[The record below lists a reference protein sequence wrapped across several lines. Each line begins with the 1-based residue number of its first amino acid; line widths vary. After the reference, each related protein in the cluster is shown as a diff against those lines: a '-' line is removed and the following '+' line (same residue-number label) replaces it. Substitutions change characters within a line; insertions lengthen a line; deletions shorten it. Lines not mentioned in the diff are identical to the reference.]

1 MAADV
6 AQETNLLEPF
16 LDHILHPKFAESLR
30 DTIPSGTVD
39 VLVYETAV
47 PKRLQLRG
55 IFPFMTIHDLKLAIF
70 VAMKLNPKA
79 LPDHTFLGR
88 QILPGKKFSP
98 VDYMISFPANPT
110 ETVALYNP
118 YELAEVDPRF
128 VSSSGEQR
136 IIGVTDRDRMTL
148 EDLFHVSES
157 KRLPQFHVFFLA
169 DLMNAY
175 KGEQPISEREWN
187 GKFYPYFTHVSQRA
201 QQPTTEQVGHVRK
214 FAKWFVQ
221 RQQLF
226 MKLEGVLE
234 VGDPLLPLTATGIR
248 YLRLTYSKPQQIPGI
263 EALFYDAK
271 VNSRRPYMRL
281 LPAEGTA
288 ISKVH
293 MITDTQPDIQEPR
306 LLIQWSQERSP
317 TPERDYA
324 LAKILLRSGSTTI
337 TPLYITLR
345 LLDDGTAD
353 ITVEPP
359 RTIRKLDPRSEL
371 DTLFPAIREG
381 LQGFPYLREMPS
393 LANGMYVF
401 GLHLRGGSPYT
412 QASLREKLPL
422 FSSIFQEITPLP
434 GERPMVML
442 RYKLISNF
450 FTEDRIQTFIT
461 QVMSRKLVRGENVLQ
476 DLVEV
481 VAHEFQISAAQ
492 AQKKVATVLQAS
504 GDVIMTNTDTK
515 EYALNMNPG
524 VDVAIFGQHPLY
536 SFHIYR
542 VNSYVTLQRVI
553 TFLSMLFTKSVAEL
567 AVDPAIVK
575 EMMEAEDER
584 HVTVDEEGKEG
595 DEDEEESKEAE
606 EEESKEAE
614 EEESKEAEAEAE
626 APEPESAAIPQVED
640 AADVGDAG
648 AYPDYLGDLMYLGE
662 DAEDVEAAAIAAEPS
677 IQKEGAALPE
687 PPFADR
693 EGMESKEEDAVE
705 EFKEELAQESVHAD
719 VQDVTVAQPKKFT
732 VAKKTAAAAAAAVP
746 EPQEEEATAE
756 QEKGFETF
764 FSNKLKEADGRL
776 FDFHKTH
783 PSLKKY
789 VSQCGSNLMRQPAVL
804 SEDKYER
811 MIGEYKKEIDAG
823 VVNFYVFPLDKDK
836 KKEPYNPN
844 PNPLQPKEYYTLMK
858 YGTSEKNQNYYLC
871 CKYFCVRDEILVREV
886 DLNSENLRRPVKQAD
901 GSMRTTK
908 RRGTCPFCEGT
919 VIENRRFPGVNQT
932 ILLRNVKAG
941 TVDSRHLFIRFLKKT
956 NHPEGFYLPCCFLED
971 QPIRIGHPAYP
982 EPSEDLYANIGAKEE
997 EDGEEVVDEGAAT
1010 SDLVKYEDELLHAKY
1025 AYIVGSEKLPLEA
1038 AEIKIQ
1044 KIKSEE
1050 DEPPE
1055 QKISRPQ
1062 IGLLPPQLNAYFAQ
1076 DPTDL
1081 VSRTFNP
1088 QKLKPGSQGFLR
1100 IGVENKSR
1108 FKTDSFL
1115 AAVAPFFRRNS
1126 AQKMKELL
1134 EDIVQPRLFLAL
1146 NFGNLA
1152 LEMYNPVRPRPALGA
1167 LKLWARTHLKIRK
1180 VSTNNEELIMR
1191 AYLSYQEFRIWLAS
1205 DKTTKEYRHFA
1216 HLFMQPGILETGVR
1230 KVAESGVI
1238 LTEHRRP
1245 GVLFIVLDL
1254 MKTGELKVR
1263 CPPYP
1268 ASKDMYAKYDIG
1280 FLFHH

>member
-1 MAADV
+1 
-6 AQETNLLEPF
+6 
-16 LDHILHPKFAESLR
+16 
-30 DTIPSGTVD
+30 
-39 VLVYETAV
+39 
-47 PKRLQLRG
+47 
-55 IFPFMTIHDLKLAIF
+55 
-70 VAMKLNPKA
+70 
-79 LPDHTFLGR
+79 
-88 QILPGKKFSP
+88 
-98 VDYMISFPANPT
+98 
-110 ETVALYNP
+110 
-118 YELAEVDPRF
+118 
-128 VSSSGEQR
+128 
-136 IIGVTDRDRMTL
+136 
-148 EDLFHVSES
+148 
-157 KRLPQFHVFFLA
+157 
-169 DLMNAY
+169 
-175 KGEQPISEREWN
+175 
-187 GKFYPYFTHVSQRA
+187 
-201 QQPTTEQVGHVRK
+201 
-214 FAKWFVQ
+214 
-221 RQQLF
+221 
-226 MKLEGVLE
+226 
-234 VGDPLLPLTATGIR
+234 
-248 YLRLTYSKPQQIPGI
+248 
-263 EALFYDAK
+263 
-271 VNSRRPYMRL
+271 
-281 LPAEGTA
+281 
-288 ISKVH
+288 
-293 MITDTQPDIQEPR
+293 
-306 LLIQWSQERSP
+306 
-317 TPERDYA
+317 
-324 LAKILLRSGSTTI
+324 
-337 TPLYITLR
+337 
-345 LLDDGTAD
+345 
-353 ITVEPP
+353 
-359 RTIRKLDPRSEL
+359 
-371 DTLFPAIREG
+371 
-381 LQGFPYLREMPS
+381 
-393 LANGMYVF
+393 
-401 GLHLRGGSPYT
+401 
-412 QASLREKLPL
+412 
-422 FSSIFQEITPLP
+422 
-434 GERPMVML
+434 
-442 RYKLISNF
+442 
-450 FTEDRIQTFIT
+450 
-461 QVMSRKLVRGENVLQ
+461 
-476 DLVEV
+476 
-481 VAHEFQISAAQ
+481 
-492 AQKKVATVLQAS
+492 
-504 GDVIMTNTDTK
+504 
-515 EYALNMNPG
+515 
-524 VDVAIFGQHPLY
+524 
-536 SFHIYR
+536 
-542 VNSYVTLQRVI
+542 
-553 TFLSMLFTKSVAEL
+553 
-567 AVDPAIVK
+567 
-575 EMMEAEDER
+575 
-584 HVTVDEEGKEG
+584 
-595 DEDEEESKEAE
+595 
-606 EEESKEAE
+606 
-614 EEESKEAEAEAE
+614 
-626 APEPESAAIPQVED
+626 
-640 AADVGDAG
+640 
-648 AYPDYLGDLMYLGE
+648 MYLGE

-1280 FLFHH
+1280 FLFHHYSGIWEPIFHVDTRSGKDLSAYYLLFSHGVYSRWPKIVQQRVQEFGAQCAATTGGRGIFTSQKGIHSSRMIEITALTTQLTKEEDIQLFGMIRDTYNHVAGVVYTRKEEQLPLYVAIPVVEDGIADIKSRLILDWDDFDPAPITEVVSFYNEYIVPRYPMYTVERAVKSKGTGTIVAVQLRNGLYVPVMPIVSTTLELPDRPSEVTEMEWTINRKIVMGTSGAIPGESTQLKIKEFNEVYEHLRLTFSNWLAAVENGGEIRKVLESIIFRRDIPLFEKRRRMEIILGPKVEEWIGESDEDKPRQASLLRVDCRLRPESECEGMCSWAQEKGKCLIHSPAKDPQHTSVSAIQVLLLRLIEELLRFGQKRQQLFDQRVSQLANLDNPIRVGDQYIIPEKSVVWTEMLRLEWAKDTTEKPIFLEEMTGGPSQDQAAPITEISALNPTLQTILGAEDPLTGLLRLYPSPGRAFLPFLPLLTIESDVPDVEADELTDTSLTTLLRKSGMPIVQIDLRVDPPVILAKKPPRDKGLGFPVFVLRKGLPPSLLCRNPENPVLLQVDELPKGLQTLIEGAKTIFIPRVTTV